1 MMLKG
6 AMAAEGRVY
15 LTMNVPR
22 EALQTVLNI
31 LPALKNP
38 TVSSLADDSWV
49 AVNTIVGEREV
60 RDLVPPLKKAGA
72 TGLVEIAINKI
83 ID

>member
-22 EALQTVLNI
+22 EALQTVLAI
-31 LPALKNP
+31 LPSLKNP

-49 AVNTIVGEREV
+49 AVNTIVGEKEV